1 MSYEDRILAIV
12 GPTAIGKTDVAI
24 RIALEADGE
33 IVNTDSR
40 QVYKYMDI
48 GTAKPTVDQRSSV
61 PHHLIDVVYPD
72 DDFNLGL
79 FLDRARRT
87 INDIFERSKLPILV
101 GGSGQYIW
109 GLLEGWQ
116 VPQIPPNSELRISL
130 ERRIR
135 KDGLATV
142 YKELTTLSPES
153 ASRIDASNPRRV
165 IRALEIY
172 YSSGKQAN
180 TSYNIPPP
188 FSINIAGLCLE
199 RSDLYRRAENRIDRM
214 IENGWVKEVEQLLAM
229 GYNPD
234 LPSMSSLG
242 YTEICEYL
250 RGITT
255 IDETINKTKSRT
267 RKFIRHQNSWFKKS
281 DCRINWI
288 ENTSPETIQEILLML
303 T

>member
-1 MSYEDRILAIV
+1 LSYEDRILAIV

-180 TSYNIPPP
+180 TSDNIPPP

-242 YTEICEYL
+242 YTEICEHL

-255 IDETINKTKSRT
+255 IDQAINKTKSRT